1 MDQFLRTKFG
11 QLQPWLNYVVA
22 DHYCHEDVYF
32 SEHNDAHD
40 LWGGRSGD
48 SVIAMYTLDAPGIFI
63 ITPATSADE
72 CSEKAMKHHN
82 YWGRG
87 PVNAIYCPPNSCLWM
102 GGNFQSQLTYQ
113 MLPHTSIVAI
123 ANYEK
128 QTQGSISLAEDTQR
142 MYRLLKAAPQ
152 GMHTVNEYMT
162 WCRQNNSFTGRCV
175 LTMRHVVN
183 HDWFCAAKQKTS
195 NELDTVNKLLDVPPV
210 IYAEMQVNYFADS
223 WIEQPAEKAATS
235 SCRTDPPLPDPLLDP
250 LLATP
255 HQPPPQQALH
265 AEPPPITSSPPEHI
279 NLLPSSRGLES
290 PFPHAKRMR
299 LQPPQHEQRLQQ
311 QDQKQQQDKK
321 HTEEPKHVHQPEEQ
335 ETTQQPPKHEHANK
349 QKTAG
354 LQNNQGDNPL
364 RYEHGLQE
372 HISVC
377 RKSGIDII
385 LEYFDWLVT
394 SLRNDKHQLGEVRRR
409 AKELLTRIPH
419 PDPQAYQ
426 DKFLECLPHM
436 LNGLISSLDLNL
448 HASELQATLWSSS
461 LRACVVTLPKDSKRL
476 IHGQATTGAFRVIM
490 PAKDV
495 LAILSNSLRCI
506 LPKLSAKVIASND
519 SSVAPRDVVRVSLR
533 PGVTTPWLLM
543 AQTGI
548 TQFHIGQ
555 THWWMQSLETNLP
568 DFDSASTR
576 YQFQTH
582 ALPTWPPVIDQYMLA
597 VRRAAENRTYNCV
610 APRCPSVA
618 WWQGDD
624 VDSCPVVA
632 RNLIYTNQ
640 THTSK
645 SIVSR

>member
-1 MDQFLRTKFG
+1 VDECLHRKFG
-11 QLQPWLNYVVA
+11 HVEPWADYYVA
-22 DHYCHEDVYF
+22 NRYYHAEQF
-32 SEHNDAHD
+32 IPEHNDADSH
-40 LWGGRSGD
+40 WGALQGET
-48 SVIAMYTLDAPGIFI
+48 VIATYTLDSPGIFI
-63 ITPATSADE
+63 VTPAINVKYKQSSCLYNALYDKGIHLPKKETDRLQAILRH
-72 CSEKAMKHHN
+72 KL
-82 YWGRG
+82 
-87 PVNAIYCPPNSCLWM
+87 VNAIYCPPNSCLWM

-265 AEPPPITSSPPEHI
+265 AEPPPITSHPPEHI
-279 NLLPSSRGLES
+279 NLLPSSGGLES
-290 PFPHAKRMR
+290 PCPHAKRMR

-321 HTEEPKHVHQPEEQ
+321 HTEEPKHVHQPEEK

-354 LQNNQGDNPL
+354 WQNNQGDNPL

-394 SLRNDKHQLGEVRRR
+394 SPRNDKHQLGEVRRR

-448 HASELQATLWSSS
+448 HASELQA
-461 LRACVVTLPKDSKRL
+461 LRACVVTLPKDSKSL
-476 IHGQATTGAFRVIM
+476 KQGQATTGPIRVIK
-490 PAKDV
+490 PA
-495 LAILSNSLRCI
+495 RC
-506 LPKLSAKVIASND
+506 
-519 SSVAPRDVVRVSLR
+519 
-533 PGVTTPWLLM
+533 
-543 AQTGI
+543 
-548 TQFHIGQ
+548 
-555 THWWMQSLETNLP
+555 
-568 DFDSASTR
+568 
-576 YQFQTH
+576 
-582 ALPTWPPVIDQYMLA
+582 
-597 VRRAAENRTYNCV
+597 
-610 APRCPSVA
+610 
-618 WWQGDD
+618 
-624 VDSCPVVA
+624 
-632 RNLIYTNQ
+632 
-640 THTSK
+640 
-645 SIVSR
+645 SRHPQ